1 MILWARAWEVASLSW
16 KADPKKVPWS
26 AFNSQDDTLIWQTD
40 WLALWSELN
49 TWAIEGSLL
58 CLQGVSVPTIEQM

>member
-1 MILWARAWEVASLSW
+1 MGPAWEVASLSW

-58 CLQGVSVPTIEQM
+58 CLQGGSVPTIEQM